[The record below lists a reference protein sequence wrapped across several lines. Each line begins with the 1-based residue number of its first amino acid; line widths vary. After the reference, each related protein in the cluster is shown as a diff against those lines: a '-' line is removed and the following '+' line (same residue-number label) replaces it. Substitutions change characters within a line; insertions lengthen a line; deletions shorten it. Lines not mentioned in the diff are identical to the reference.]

1 MEHVTTLAPMPD
13 KEQEITGIFNSMR
26 GQLMRFIRQ
35 RVRVAEDAED
45 IMQDVFSQFVE
56 VYRTIEGIDRTSA
69 WLYTV
74 ARNKIIDRS
83 RKKKPET
90 FSNLAMGSSD
100 DEDGEGRA
108 MEELIPDLSGMPDEQ
123 YARNMIMARIAEALD
138 ELPAEQ
144 RQVFVWHEFE
154 DKSFKEI
161 AEETGVT
168 VNTALSRKHYA
179 VRYLR
184 LRLQDL
190 YDELGN

>member
-1 MEHVTTLAPMPD
+1 MEHVTTTPMPD
-13 KEQEITGIFNSMR
+13 KEREIVGVFNSMK

-56 VYRTIEGIDRTSA
+56 VYRTIEGIDRSSA

-74 ARNKIIDRS
+74 ARNKIIDKS

-90 FSNLAMGSSD
+90 FSNLIFAGGD
-100 DEDGEGRA
+100 DEDGDGPGL
-108 MEELIPDLSGMPDEQ
+108 EELIPDLSGMPDEQ
-123 YARNMIMARIAEALD
+123 YARSLIMSRISQALE
-138 ELPAEQ
+138 ELPEEQ
-144 RQVFVWHEFE
+144 RHVFVSHEFE

-161 AEETGVT
+161 AEATGVT

-184 LRLQDL
+184 VRLQDL
-190 YDELGN
+190 YDELGS

>member
-1 MEHVTTLAPMPD
+1 MANKDT
-13 KEQEITGIFNSMR
+13 EIAGVFNSMR

-45 IMQDVFSQFVE
+45 ILQDVFSQFVE
-56 VYRTIEGIDRTSA
+56 VYRTIEGIDKTGA

-74 ARNKIIDRS
+74 ARNKIIDKS

-90 FSNLAMGSSD
+90 FSNLIFSGAD
-100 DEDGEGRA
+100 DEDGDGPSLED
-108 MEELIPDLSGMPDEQ
+108 LIPDLSGMPDEQ
-123 YARNMIMARIAEALD
+123 YARNLIMNRIGEALD
-138 ELPAEQ
+138 ELPVEQ

-190 YDELGN
+190 YDELA

>member
-1 MEHVTTLAPMPD
+1 MERATTTAMPD
-13 KEQEITGIFNSMR
+13 KDREIVGVFNSMK

-74 ARNKIIDRS
+74 TRNKIIDRS

-90 FSNLAMGSSD
+90 FSNLTFAND
-100 DEDGEGRA
+100 DEDGESRGL
-108 MEELIPDLSGMPDEQ
+108 EELIPDLSGLPDEQ
-123 YARNMIMARIAEALD
+123 YARNIIMARIAEALE
-138 ELPAEQ
+138 ELPTEQ
-144 RQVFVWHEFE
+144 RQVFAWHEFE

-161 AEETGVT
+161 AEEQGVT

>member
-1 MEHVTTLAPMPD
+1 MEHATTTPMPD
-13 KEQEITGIFNSMR
+13 KDREIVGVFNSMK

-56 VYRTIEGIDRTSA
+56 VYRTIEGIDRSSA

-74 ARNKIIDRS
+74 ARNKIIDKS

-90 FSNLAMGSSD
+90 FSNLIYSGAG
-100 DEDGEGRA
+100 DEDGDSPGL
-108 MEELIPDLSGMPDEQ
+108 EELIPDLSGMPDEQ
-123 YARNMIMARIAEALD
+123 YARNMIMSRIAEALE
-138 ELPAEQ
+138 ELPIEQ
-144 RQVFVWHEFE
+144 RQVFVSHEFE
-154 DKSFKEI
+154 DKSFKQI

-184 LRLQDL
+184 VRLQDL
-190 YDELGN
+190 YDELGS

>member
-1 MEHVTTLAPMPD
+1 MEHVTTTTMANKD
-13 KEQEITGIFNSMR
+13 TEITGVFNSMR

-45 IMQDVFSQFVE
+45 ILQDVFSQFVE
-56 VYRTIEGIDRTSA
+56 VYRTIEGIYKTGA

-74 ARNKIIDRS
+74 ARNKIIDKS

-90 FSNLAMGSSD
+90 FSNLIFSSAA
-100 DEDGEGRA
+100 DEDSDGPNLED
-108 MEELIPDLSGMPDEQ
+108 LIPDLSGMPDEQ
-123 YARNMIMARIAEALD
+123 YARNLIMNRIAEALD
-138 ELPAEQ
+138 ELPVDQ

-190 YDELGN
+190 YDELA

>member
-1 MEHVTTLAPMPD
+1 MEHVTTTQMPD
-13 KEQEITGIFNSMR
+13 KDREIVGIFNSMK

-56 VYRTIEGIDRTSA
+56 VYRTIEGIDRSSA

-74 ARNKIIDRS
+74 ARNKIIDKS

-90 FSNLAMGSSD
+90 FSNLIFAGGD
-100 DEDGEGRA
+100 DEDGDGPGL
-108 MEELIPDLSGMPDEQ
+108 EELIPDLSGMPDEQ
-123 YARNMIMARIAEALD
+123 YARGIIMSRIAEALE
-138 ELPAEQ
+138 ELPEEQ
-144 RQVFVWHEFE
+144 RNVFVAHEFE

-161 AEETGVT
+161 AEATGVT

-184 LRLQDL
+184 VRLQDL
-190 YDELGN
+190 YDELGS